1 MFAENRFVF
10 TSLHL
15 KFIPAMIQHFS
26 LVSIISI
33 LPWLFCDNTKPFFLF
48 YRWMQQ
54 TRYQKIICQ
63 NIFQHLSSLNLFN
76 LSWTSLCFASQLL
89 CRVLAV
95 MDETKEMEKYSKYL
109 FFKACQVSH
118 FNSTLGRGCSTAV
131 EHTPAEHL
139 SCGHG
144 FDSRRVLGFFPFF
157 LSFSC

>member
-33 LPWLFCDNTKPFFLF
+33 LPWLFCDNTKPFFCS
-48 YRWMQQ
+48 
-54 TRYQKIICQ
+54 TDVCNKPDTKKIICQ
-63 NIFQHLSSLNLFN
+63 NIFRHLSSLNLFN
-76 LSWTSLCFASQLL
+76 LNWTFCVLFHSWAL
-89 CRVLAV
+89 RVLAV

-109 FFKACQVSH
+109 FFKACQVSQL
-118 FNSTLGRGCSTAV
+118 NSTVGCSCCSTAV
-131 EHTPAEHL
+131 ELVPAEHL

-144 FDSRRVLGFFPFF
+144 FDSRRVLGFFSF
-157 LSFSC
+157 LSIL